1 VTVAVVDRPVAPAT
15 GNGGAP
21 ARRAIIRWAW
31 RLFRREW
38 RRHLL
43 VLALLVVAIAAMVVG
58 LGVASNATNQKA
70 DPTFGTANTILNV
83 DGTGAAS
90 LPTDLAAVRDR
101 FGPADVVTHQALP
114 VPGSVSTVDLR
125 SEDPT
130 GTYTHVTLRLDA
142 GRYPNGPSEVA
153 LTSDVAKTFDL
164 HIGSV
169 WSEGGQTLHVVG
181 MVENPLD
188 LRDQF
193 ALLAPGQATH
203 PDGIAILIDAPQRSL
218 QSFRLPG
225 GGGLGIESRG
235 ASSKVANETIILV
248 LGTLG
253 LVFVGLMAVAGFSV
267 MAQRR
272 LRALGMLGSIGATDR
287 HIRLVMVANGAAVG
301 ATAAIVGTATG
312 LAGWFAFVPTLR
324 SISQHRVDPFAL
336 PWWAIGAA
344 MVLTFVTAVAAAWW
358 PARAVARISIVAALS
373 GRPPRPQ
380 PAHRF
385 AALGG
390 VLLAVGLVL
399 LAFADKRRVAFTIGG
414 TVATP
419 VGLIFLAPL
428 AIQALAA
435 VGRRSTIAVRLA
447 LRDLARYQARS
458 GAALGAITLAVGIAA
473 TIVVSASAA
482 QTPTGPGNLPAN
494 QLMLYLTPGGA
505 ASPVPP
511 IDATQQQA
519 AGRAVEQLGAAIHAD
534 AVVALDQAYNTSG
547 GVVAPPGGSGG
558 TAPPGYLTAILAK
571 VIKLPQGE
579 EIQGQ
584 YPLYVATPA
593 VLNHFG
599 ITTGQID
606 PASDIITGRSDLGGL
621 DLFDPGVGFGP
632 PKQVATRPEDTFSVK
647 IQVLKGLPPY
657 TADEGTLIT
666 ARGMQRLGFQ
676 PLPAGWLIQTSR
688 PLTSTQITTA
698 RQAAAGAGLYIET
711 RKRPA
716 SSAPLRNW
724 ATAAGVLLALG
735 VLAMT
740 VGLIRSETAN
750 DLRTL
755 AAAGASSRTRRAL
768 TGATAGALALLG
780 AVLGSAGAY
789 SALLAWH
796 RSDLSSLD
804 NVPVLNL
811 IIIIVGLP
819 VVATAAGWLLAGAE
833 PHAMARQP
841 LD

>member
-1 VTVAVVDRPVAPAT
+1 
-15 GNGGAP
+15 
-21 ARRAIIRWAW
+21 
-31 RLFRREW
+31 L
-38 RRHLL
+38 
-43 VLALLVVAIAAMVVG
+43 
-58 LGVASNATNQKA
+58 SQ
-70 DPTFGTANTILNV
+70 
-83 DGTGAAS
+83 
-90 LPTDLAAVRDR
+90 DLAVIRDR

-142 GRYPNGPSEVA
+142 GRYPNGPGEVA
-153 LTSDVAKTFDL
+153 LTSDAARTFGL

-181 MVENPLD
+181 TVEDPLD

-203 PDGIAILIDAPQRSL
+203 PDSIAILVDASQQSL

-225 GGGLGIESRG
+225 GPGLGIDSRG
-235 ASSKVANETIILV
+235 GANKVASETIILV

-272 LRALGMLGSIGATDR
+272 LRALGMLGSLGATDR

-312 LAGWFAFVPTLR
+312 MVAWFAFVPTLR

-336 PWWAIGAA
+336 PWWAIAAA
-344 MVLTFVTAVAAAWW
+344 MLLTFVTAVAAAWW
-358 PARAVARISIVAALS
+358 PARAVARISVIAALS

-390 VLLAVGLVL
+390 ILLGIGLVL

-419 VGLIFLAPL
+419 IGIIFLAPL

-435 VGRRSTIAVRLA
+435 VGSRSTIAVRLA

-473 TIVVSASAA
+473 TIAISASAA
-482 QTPTGPGNLPAN
+482 QTPTGAGNLPAN
-494 QLMLYLTPGGA
+494 QLMLHLTPGGA
-505 ASPVPP
+505 GSPVPP
-511 IDATQQQA
+511 IGAAQQQA
-519 AGRAVEQLGAAIHAD
+519 ADRAVAQLGAAMHAD
-534 AVVALDQAYNTSG
+534 VVVALDEAYDTQG
-547 GVVAPPGGSGG
+547 GVVAPPGRSG
-558 TAPPGYLTAILAK
+558 TVPPGYLTAVLAK
-571 VIKLPQGE
+571 VIRTSRGV
-579 EIQGQ
+579 EIQAPL
-584 YPLYVATPA
+584 PLYVATPA
-593 VLNHFG
+593 VLDHFG
-599 ITTGQID
+599 VTSAQID
-606 PASDIITGRSDLGGL
+606 PASDVISGRADLGGL
-621 DLFDPGVGFGP
+621 DLFDPSVGFGP
-632 PKQVATRPEDTFSVK
+632 PDQQAATPRQDTFPVK

-657 TADEGTLIT
+657 TSDDGTLIT
-666 ARGMQRLGFQ
+666 TQTMQRLGFQ
-676 PLPAGWLIQTSR
+676 PLPAAWLIQTSG
-688 PLTSTQITTA
+688 PLTGAQIAAA
-698 RQAAAGAGLYIET
+698 RNAAAGAGLYIET
-711 RKRPA
+711 RKAPA

-724 ATAAGVLLALG
+724 STAAGILLALG

-755 AAAGASSRTRRAL
+755 AAAGASSTTRRTL

-780 AVLGSAGAY
+780 AALGSAGAY

-796 RSDLSSLD
+796 RSDLSPLG
-804 NVPVLNL
+804 NVPIVNL
-811 IIIIVGLP
+811 IVILVGLP
-819 VVATAAGWLLAGAE
+819 AIASAAGWLLAGAE
-833 PHAMARQP
+833 PPAMARQP